1 MDDIQ
6 PEQVSELPSPSALE
20 QRQQLLSHHVKMVA
34 RRLSHALF
42 VFGAQGG
49 LGKSRTILKTLEAE
63 GVEPVLINSHITPLA
78 LYSMLFQY
86 RDDQVIFLDDVD
98 SIFGS
103 MAHLGLLRSA
113 LWGTPRIVTYGSS
126 QLPSDLPSKFEITSR
141 FIFAANVIPKK
152 NDAFKAVLS
161 RCDIFELSATNE
173 EVLELMRSISAK
185 GFRGLTPEDCAIVI
199 DYIGEHCEDREI
211 SARLLGPSLRKLQY
225 ARAEGLDWRTL
236 VKTQLQTLGRKQLAT
251 KRLDARVQDV
261 RVLQDAIAKHPDSV
275 QDQQTYWCE
284 RTGKSRASYFRTVK
298 RYREEIEE

>member
-1 MDDIQ
+1 MDDQ
-6 PEQVSELPSPSALE
+6 PEQVSALSALE

-34 RRLSHALF
+34 RKMSHALF

-49 LGKSRTILKTLEAE
+49 LGKSRTVLKTLEAE
-63 GVEPVLINSHITPLA
+63 GMEPVLINSHITPLA
-78 LYSMLFQY
+78 LFSTLFQY

-126 QLPSDLPSKFEITSR
+126 QRPSDLPPRFEITSR
-141 FIFAANVIPKK
+141 LIFAANVIPKK
-152 NDAFKAVLS
+152 NDAFNAVLS

-185 GFRGLTPEDCAIVI
+185 GFRDLTPEDCAMVI
-199 DYIGEHCEDREI
+199 DFIGENCDDREI
-211 SARLLGPSLRKLQY
+211 SVRLFAPSLRKVLY

-251 KRLDARVQDV
+251 KRLDSKTHD
-261 RVLQDAIAKHPDSV
+261 LQLLREAIAKHPEST
-275 QDQQTYWCE
+275 QEQQTFWCSK
-284 RTGKSRASYFRTVK
+284 TGKSRASFYRTLS
-298 RYREEIEE
+298 RHNDD